1 MVKSI
6 FVVAILALGASLV
19 QAQSYTSESR
29 LDLRITGMLLAPGTE
44 KQEDIVTVD
53 ISVRNTPM
61 LLRLGKVEELT
72 DREKPQASKNDVLF
86 KKVRFTGPEE
96 LMEQL
101 LKPETVG
108 KVLTIEGWLNAR
120 TRIFQVT
127 TVNEGGSAI
136 PTAK

>member
-1 MVKSI
+1 MVKNI
-6 FVVAILALGASLV
+6 FVVMMLALGASLV
-19 QAQSYTSESR
+19 HAQSYTSESR

-44 KQEDIVTVD
+44 KQEDIVTID
-53 ISVRNTPM
+53 ISVQHTPM

-72 DREKPQASKNDVLF
+72 DREKAQASKNDVLF

-101 LKPETVG
+101 LKPEMVG

-127 TVNEGGSAI
+127 TVNEGGTAI